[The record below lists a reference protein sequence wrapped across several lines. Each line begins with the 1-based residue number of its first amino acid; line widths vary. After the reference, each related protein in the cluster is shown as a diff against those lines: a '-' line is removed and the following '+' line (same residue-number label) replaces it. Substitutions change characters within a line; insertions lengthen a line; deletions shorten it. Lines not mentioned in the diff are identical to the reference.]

1 MKLRGPLLLSVLA
14 LAVALPA
21 PAQPPPPP
29 GGVAPEQL
37 QAVLDQVRQELAAQG
52 LDSADDIEQP
62 DAGLASWPDLTSDA
76 AQPPIRELEHPAD
89 RSVRILTQPL
99 RHTTIMLGPN
109 ERIVDIVVGD
119 AIYFE
124 ATGADNV
131 VFIKP
136 MQPDRR
142 TSLSLTTNYDRT
154 YAFDVF
160 ATEAYRPDEVVR
172 VLWADDAVV
181 EEPEDGRDGVGPGLV
196 RGFAERRFELDIVP
210 VARLGQLR
218 EQIALV
224 RSQHARVEEDAAAQL
239 ASVEQLADARYQEF
253 LRTYPRRIEARY
265 RLSPE
270 IQSAPLFVHQMFTD
284 GQFTYA
290 RSTAQESPAF
300 YTLTGADGSEPRL
313 VNVRLTPDGF
323 YLIDHVVAAGFA
335 QLHGARGEWH
345 VWDLPPMSLL
355 PEVVAAG
362 LPQDGLPPRWIRAG
376 EARSWRAKHPKLL
389 KWIIGGGV
397 TGVATIFVIR
407 AIR

>member
-1 MKLRGPLLLSVLA
+1 MVCFSSLLSA
-14 LAVALPA
+14 PGAVGA
-21 PAQPPPPP
+21 
-29 GGVAPEQL
+29 EQL

-52 LDSADDIEQP
+52 LESVDELEETPS
-62 DAGLASWPDLTSDA
+62 GLASWPDLTSDA
-76 AQPPIRELEHPAD
+76 ALPPIRELEHPPD

-99 RHTTIMLGPN
+99 RHTTIMLGPD

-124 ATGADNV
+124 AVGADNV

-136 MQPDRR
+136 MQVDRR
-142 TSLSLTTNYDRT
+142 TSLTLTTNYDRT

-160 ATEAYRPDEVVR
+160 STQAYRPDEVVR
-172 VLWADDAVV
+172 VLWEADAVPEPV
-181 EEPEDGRDGVGPGLV
+181 EVTELGVGSGLV
-196 RGFAERRFELDIVP
+196 PGFAERRFDLSIVP
-210 VARLGQLR
+210 TGRLAQLR
-218 EQIALV
+218 QQIESV
-224 RSQHARVEEDAAAQL
+224 RTEHARVEADAARQL
-239 ASVEQLADARYQEF
+239 AAVEQLAHARHEEF

-270 IQSAPLFVHQMFTD
+270 IQSDPLFVHQMFSD

-290 RSTAQESPAF
+290 RSSAQESPAY
-300 YTLTGADGSEPRL
+300 YTLSGADGSEPRL
-313 VNVRLTPDGF
+313 VNVRLSPDGF
-323 YLIDHVVAAGFA
+323 YVIDHVVSAGFA

-362 LPQDGLPPRWIRAG
+362 LPQDGLPPRWLRAG
-376 EARSWRAKHPKLL
+376 EARSWAAKHPKLL
-389 KWIIGGGV
+389 RWIIGGSVAG
-397 TGVATIFVIR
+397 TGTIFLIR